1 MSTVKSIKS
10 KDSKLAFTRN
20 DVKDSVKASSIKAL
34 NYMVAQLA
42 DLALVTKQAHWNMK
56 GKDFIAVHEM
66 VDGFRNVL
74 LDHQDTFAERVVQ
87 FGGTAMGTLQAV
99 EAATSLKAYPTN
111 IYKIEDHLKELADRY
126 SVVAND
132 LRKAIT
138 EAEDD
143 DVADM
148 FTAASRDLDKFL
160 WFIESHLA

>member
-1 MSTVKSIKS
+1 MSTVKSLKT

-20 DVKDSVKASSIKAL
+20 DVKDSVKLSSIKAL

-56 GKDFIAVHEM
+56 GANFISVHEM
-66 VDGFRNVL
+66 IDGFRDVL

-87 FGGTAMGTLQAV
+87 FGGTAMGTLQAI
-99 EAATSLKAYPTN
+99 EATSSLKPYPTN
-111 IYKIEDHLKELADRY
+111 IFSVTDHLKELADRY
-126 SVVAND
+126 ATVANE

-138 EAEDD
+138 EAEDE

-160 WFIESHLA
+160 WFIEAHLV